1 MSRRDD
7 QLEQFITR
15 KQAGPARQKAGP
27 WPWIALAALIA
38 FLLAALAFLVT
49 RSTHE
54 WLVFVGLNLTLWS
67 LLLMIWLVIKRR
79 GG

>member
-49 RSTHE
+49 RSKHE
-54 WLVFVGLNLTLWS
+54 WLVFVGLNLALWIA
-67 LLLMIWLVIKRR
+67 LFMIWLVIKRR

>member
-7 QLEQFITR
+7 QLEQFISR
-15 KQAGPARQKAGP
+15 KQAGPTRQNAGP

-38 FLLAALAFLVT
+38 FLLAGLAFLVT

-54 WLVFVGLNLTLWS
+54 WLMFVGLNLALWS
-67 LLLMIWLVIKRR
+67 VLFVIWLVIKRR